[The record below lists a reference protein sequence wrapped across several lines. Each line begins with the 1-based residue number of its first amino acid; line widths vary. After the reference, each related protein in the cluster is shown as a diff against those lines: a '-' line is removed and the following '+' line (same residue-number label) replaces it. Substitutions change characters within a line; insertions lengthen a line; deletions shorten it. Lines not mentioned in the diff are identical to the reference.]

1 MSIPRSTDRAV
12 YDAFAVLLASMV
24 NSLTTMAAY
33 AAVTLFSSAFLG
45 ADLPVLGAAATTAAA
60 LGAAVLSVGLAA
72 AARAFRDAPRR

>member
-12 YDAFAVLLASMV
+12 NDAFAVLLASMV
-24 NSLTTMAAY
+24 ASLTTMAAY

-45 ADLPVLGAAATTAAA
+45 ADLPVLGAAATTAA